1 MHRPWFRYHCH
12 QTRTLYGTYQTGVL
26 HHWIVLFF
34 QYFIRFFF
42 SSCVLFVFLSLSHS
56 SFSFLPSCKYCTHI
70 YIHIRM
76 CSLVR
81 FVAVICSRCFCQ
93 IVCVKR
99 SCNVEGYDFDFWL
112 FTLIFRRSI
121 VNKLIHHNLRDI
133 YTQFFSIKKS

>member
-1 MHRPWFRYHCH
+1 
-12 QTRTLYGTYQTGVL
+12 
-26 HHWIVLFF
+26 
-34 QYFIRFFF
+34 
-42 SSCVLFVFLSLSHS
+42 
-56 SFSFLPSCKYCTHI
+56 
-70 YIHIRM
+70 M